1 MIYYRISVRYFKD
14 INMININFLMLKIT
28 EVQAEQFFDDYIIE
42 KQRKQMCNVKL
53 NIV

>member
-28 EVQAEQFFDDYIIE
+28 EVQAEQFFDDYMITQKNKE
-42 KQRKQMCNVKL
+42 NKCAML
-53 NIV
+53 S